1 MQINFEDERPIFV
14 QIADGIEDAILTG
27 AFEESGQIPSITELS
42 VSYKINP
49 ATALKGIS
57 ILVDEGI
64 IFKKR
69 GVGMFVAPGAV
80 SKLRDNRKVLFF
92 DHYIKKLIEE
102 AKKLGITNE
111 EILGMVERGYQ
122 E

>member
-27 AFEESGQIPSITELS
+27 AFAESGQIPSITELS

-80 SKLRDNRKVLFF
+80 SKLRDKRKKLFF

>member
-14 QIADGIEDAILTG
+14 QIAEGIEDAILTG
-27 AFEESGQIPSITELS
+27 GFVENGQIPSITELS
-42 VSYKINP
+42 INYRINP

-69 GVGMFVAPGAV
+69 GVGMFVTPGSV
-80 SKLRDNRKVLFF
+80 SRVKDKRKKLFF
-92 DHYIKKLIEE
+92 DHYIKNLVAESQ
-102 AKKLGITNE
+102 KLGITKE
-111 EILGMVERGYQ
+111 EILNMVERGY
-122 E
+122 EE

>member
-1 MQINFEDERPIFV
+1 M
-14 QIADGIEDAILTG
+14 
-27 AFEESGQIPSITELS
+27 TEKKRGMLYFCGLQTPLLEIR
-42 VSYKINP
+42 V
-49 ATALKGIS
+49 KGIS

-80 SKLRDNRKVLFF
+80 SKLRDKRKELFF